1 MSIFKRTI
9 KKDDPVVSVSK
20 VPVAKTLR
28 VKSGNENSVPAKII
42 SEVAPFRKV
51 TLICPRVTEK
61 ASFLIEKSNVYVFNV
76 AVDAVSRNI
85 ALAVK
90 ELYKVTPRK
99 VSIVTIPK
107 KVIFVR
113 GKKGLTGGGKK
124 AYVYLNKG
132 DKIEVV

>member
-113 GKKGLTGGGKK
+113 G
-124 AYVYLNKG
+124 
-132 DKIEVV
+132 